1 MTTKTEEKKE
11 ELESNAKFDPADYS
25 CEILLEKT
33 TMDKAKDPKYPS
45 DAFYVHY
52 NKDGKTLLDLTRSSK
67 MVNIFDLYCD
77 RYGKN
82 AVQSIEYGHGSINP
96 NMWGYQTK
104 EKKPKRKR

>member
-1 MTTKTEEKKE
+1 MTTKTEEKKQ
-11 ELESNAKFDPADYS
+11 ELERNAKFDPSDYS

-45 DAFYVHY
+45 DAFYVQY

-82 AVQSIEYGHGSINP
+82 AVQKIEYGHGSVNP